1 MKSIRI
7 FRKKLTMSLHYSH
20 MLLQYGCFD
29 KSSNYK
35 MHVSISDSYDVLEVK
50 FYLSRIRSHYIV
62 LTYIPSLLLVLL
74 SCLLFW
80 LPLPA
85 VLERFIFGALLV
97 LGLNQVLSHSQDQ
110 APQVSG
116 NIFFVLSLFLAKKI
130 GGLKWST

>member
-1 MKSIRI
+1 M
-7 FRKKLTMSLHYSH
+7 
-20 MLLQYGCFD
+20 
-29 KSSNYK
+29 
-35 MHVSISDSYDVLEVK
+35 SISDSYDVLEVK

-80 LPLPA
+80 LPLTA

-97 LGLNQVLSHSQDQ
+97 LGLNQVLAHSQDQ

-116 NIFFVLSLFLAKKI
+116 KIFFVLSLFL
-130 GGLKWST
+130 LKN